1 MSALSERLERDA
13 AQHQAALLEATQR
26 EQAVRAQ
33 LEEKGALL
41 GAAQEGAERAAAE
54 SAVAEKEV
62 ERRRKGD
69 AATAREQQQKEQ
81 SLREQVAEQP

>member
-1 MSALSERLERDA
+1 MAALAERLERDA
-13 AQHQAALLEATQR
+13 AQHKAALLEATQR
-26 EQAVRAQ
+26 EQALRAQ

-54 SAVAEKEV
+54 GAAAEKEV

-69 AATAREQQQKEQ
+69 AATARPPGCL
-81 SLREQVAEQP
+81 LRSAEEA